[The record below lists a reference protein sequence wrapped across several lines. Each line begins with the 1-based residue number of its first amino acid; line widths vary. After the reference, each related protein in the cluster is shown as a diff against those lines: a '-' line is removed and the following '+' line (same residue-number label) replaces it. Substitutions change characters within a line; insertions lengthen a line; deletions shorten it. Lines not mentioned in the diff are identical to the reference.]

1 MGAESK
7 AELQLNVNFNIHLD
21 LPSGPFVTYT
31 LTADGMSMAVKGGSD
46 RPSAAWAG
54 HDAAMRLSLCISP
67 VSWTIRTLSGFLAAS
82 RF

>member
-46 RPSAAWAG
+46 RPAQHGQDMMQPCAYLFAY
-54 HDAAMRLSLCISP
+54 LL
-67 VSWTIRTLSGFLAAS
+67 
-82 RF
+82 